1 MTPRQRRQHR
11 NAIEKAA
18 AAPRKSW
25 LGKFKPL
32 TQVQSAWVKSLLSVW
47 GEGMSGGTAPR
58 MPRGH
63 ECWNVLRGGHWSDK
77 ALERFTAAL
86 NQARSE
92 GFKGQQALNR
102 AHTILWPQATTS
114 IIDEAL
120 HNDDVDFVE
129 QSVLMAFDAN
139 DPVYIV
145 GLQYYTTR
153 KKISDITRELQAIA
167 PWLTPEKARERV
179 KWCLQIFRAKVFL
192 SARMLLD
199 EEF

>member
-11 NAIEKAA
+11 IAIEKAA

-25 LGKFKPL
+25 LGKFRPL
-32 TQVQSAWVKSLLSVW
+32 TLVQSAWVKSLLSVW

-63 ECWNVLRGGHWSDK
+63 ECWNVLRGGRWSDK

-129 QSVLMAFDAN
+129 QSVLMAFDAS

-153 KKISDITRELQAIA
+153 KKISDIARELQAIA
-167 PWLTPEKARERV
+167 PWLSDGKARKRV
-179 KWCLQIFRAKVFL
+179 RWCLEIFRAKVFL
-192 SARMLLD
+192 SSRKLLS
-199 EEF
+199 E

>member
-1 MTPRQRRQHR
+1 MTPRQKRSHR
-11 NAIEKAA
+11 AALEKAA
-18 AAPRKSW
+18 SAPRKSW
-25 LGKFKPL
+25 LGKCTLL
-32 TQVQSAWVKSLLSVW
+32 TGIQSAWIKSLLTIW
-47 GEGMSGGTAPR
+47 GEGVSGGTAPR

-63 ECWNVLRGGHWSDK
+63 ECWNVLRGGRWSDK

-102 AHTILWPQATTS
+102 AHTILWPQPATS
-114 IIDEAL
+114 VVDEAL

-129 QSVLMAFDAN
+129 QSVLLALDVN
-139 DPVYIV
+139 DPVYVV

-153 KKISDITRELQAIA
+153 KKISDITRELRAIA

-179 KWCLQIFRAKVFL
+179 KWCLQIFRAKVYL
-192 SARMLLD
+192 SARKLLD
-199 EEF
+199 D